1 MQVILSVVAGQTT
14 VNVLMAGLFH
24 FNKAAQVQAPFQ
36 KNCPEIGILADV
48 TD

>member
-1 MQVILSVVAGQTT
+1 MQVILSVVAGQAT

-24 FNKAAQVQAPFQ
+24 FNRTAQVQAPFQ
-36 KNCPEIGILADV
+36 KNCPEIGIFADV

>member
-24 FNKAAQVQAPFQ
+24 FAKTAQVQAPFQ
-36 KNCPEIGILADV
+36 KNCPEISIFADV